1 MTNSQ
6 QKRIGTVCMTGTFN
20 DGKFKAYKDTT
31 IGTIT
36 QRSML
41 NICNVDVIDDLT
53 SEHIQQHKQALQA
66 KLLSKVKQNLQ
77 ALRNQLQHIASLPI
91 DCRLFRISSNLLP
104 LFDHPMF
111 SKLYDQAML
120 AVVDVGLLK
129 AKNIIDF
136 YDIRVCTHPDQ
147 FVVVNSTTES
157 VRVKSYTTLYYH
169 KFFMERLTTSDQ
181 TSINIHLN
189 GNLDHLPELDNG
201 LYADLIPWL
210 SFENE
215 DKNGKLFTGS
225 TINTLEVCER
235 YNIKM
240 LFDLHH
246 HLALE
251 GEHLPFNSNLIQR
264 IVDTWQG
271 VRPLMHLSQGRETS
285 TDRKHSDY
293 IDNDC
298 LVVYAREFLKVA
310 DLELEC
316 KAKGSAVSM
325 FYNAVCN

>member
-1 MTNSQ
+1 MDNTQ
-6 QKRIGTVCMTGTFN
+6 RIGTVCMVGTF
-20 DGKFKAYKDTT
+20 DGGKFKAYKDTT

-41 NICNVDVIDDLT
+41 NICNVDIIDNL
-53 SEHIQQHKQALQA
+53 SNEHLLQYKTQLQT
-66 KLLSKVKQNLQ
+66 KLLLKIEQNLR
-77 ALRNQLQHIASLPI
+77 ALRNQLQHIASLPT

-111 SKLYDQAML
+111 SKLYDQSVL
-120 AVVDVGLLK
+120 DIVNGGLLK

-147 FVVVNSTTES
+147 FVVVNSTTEA
-157 VRVKSYTTLYYH
+157 VRLKSYTTLYYH
-169 KFFMERLTTSDQ
+169 KYFMERLTTSGQ

-189 GNLDHLPELDNG
+189 GNLDHLPEIDNG

-235 YNIKM
+235 YSIKM

-251 GEHLPFNSNLIQR
+251 GEQLPFDSELIQR
-264 IVDTWQG
+264 IIATWRG

-285 TDRKHSDY
+285 IDRKHSDY
-293 IDNDC
+293 IDDDC
-298 LVVYAREFLKVA
+298 LKSYARQFLKVA

-316 KAKGSAVSM
+316 KAKGAAVSQ
-325 FYNAVCN
+325 FYLVIK